1 MIDDDFE
8 SVFRKMI
15 EHFMESFGEMPEGN
29 VNFRVWNGSIV
40 NEPIDAQIE
49 HDDDSPFVEK
59 IDLEEG
65 ALILIDWR
73 DNVDSPSVRIS
84 GTTVFAQAAF
94 DKKEISVDVG
104 FLIDLDRSK
113 VSHRNGITE
122 ISVAKTDRLAK
133 GKTDGFLNVE

>member
-1 MIDDDFE
+1 
-8 SVFRKMI
+8 MI
-15 EHFMESFGEMPEGN
+15 EHFMETFGEMPEGN
-29 VNFRVWNGSIV
+29 MDFRVWNGSIV

-49 HDDDSPFVEK
+49 HNDDSPLVEK

-73 DNVDSPSVRIS
+73 DDVDSPSVRIS
-84 GTTVFAQAAF
+84 GSTVFAKASPE
-94 DKKEISVDVG
+94 KKEISVDVG
-104 FLIDLDRSK
+104 FLIDIDRSK

-122 ISVAKTDRLAK
+122 ISVAKTDRLVK

>member
-15 EHFMESFGEMPEGN
+15 EHFMETFGEMPEGN
-29 VNFRVWNGSIV
+29 MNVRVWNDSIV

-49 HDDDSPFVEK
+49 HDDDSPIVEK

-65 ALILIDWR
+65 ALILIEWR
-73 DNVDSPSVRIS
+73 DDVNSPSVRVSDSTI
-84 GTTVFAQAAF
+84 FAQASP

-104 FLIDLDRSK
+104 FLIDTDRSK

-122 ISVAKTDRLAK
+122 ISVAKTDRVVK
-133 GKTDGFLNVE
+133 GKTDGFLNIE

>member
-15 EHFMESFGEMPEGN
+15 EHFMETFGEMPEGN
-29 VNFRVWNGSIV
+29 MDFRVWNGSIV

-49 HDDDSPFVEK
+49 HNDDSPLVEK

-73 DNVDSPSVRIS
+73 DDVDSPSVRIS
-84 GTTVFAQAAF
+84 GSTVFAQASPE
-94 DKKEISVDVG
+94 KKEISVDVG
-104 FLIDLDRSK
+104 FLIDIDRSK

-122 ISVAKTDRLAK
+122 ISVAKTDRLVK